1 MSDGFRHD
9 ATTDRELR
17 LADGRRM
24 RWSEFGAPDGTP
36 MLSCHGGLLC
46 RFDVEPCSADFAAAG
61 IRVLSPD
68 RPGVGGSDHAPDHS
82 TVDWVDDA
90 RQLLDSLSIDRIAV
104 TGWSLGGQHAAAVA
118 ARLGDRVSGLALVA
132 GCPPLDD
139 PARFAELNAMDRRL
153 ARLAQRSAPLAR
165 AAFTMTARL
174 GRRSPLRLA
183 RFEAK
188 HSPPSDAAVIDA
200 HGEWLGVAMGE
211 GARDGAGMV
220 DEYRAFVGPWG
231 FTLDE
236 IGVPTS
242 VHQGTADTLVPPKW
256 ADHLVAAIPDAT
268 LTTYAGEGHMI
279 GVSRRVEITRARHS
293 ADEPASVGRPY
304 SAQLTPECGRCGPA
318 ATRKPA
324 LPVELAGSLPERADT
339 R

>member
-1 MSDGFRHD
+1 MSTFVHD
-9 ATTDRELR
+9 RATDRELR

-24 RWSEFGAPDGTP
+24 QWSEFGAPDGAP
-36 MLSCHGGLLC
+36 VLSCHGGLLC
-46 RFDVEPCSADFAAAG
+46 RFDVEPCAAAFAAARL
-61 IRVLSPD
+61 RVISPD
-68 RPGVGGSDHAPDHS
+68 RPGVGGSDRAPGHV

-90 RQLLDSLSIDRIAV
+90 RQLLDSIGLDRVAV
-104 TGWSLGGQHAAAVA
+104 TGWSLGGQYAAAVA
-118 ARLGDRVSGLALVA
+118 ARLGDRVTGLAIVA

-139 PARFAELNAMDRRL
+139 RDRFGELNAMDRRL
-153 ARLAQRSAPLAR
+153 ARLSQKSAPVAR
-165 AAFTMTARL
+165 AAFMVTARL

-188 HSPPSDAAVIDA
+188 HSPASDAAVIEA

-236 IGVPTS
+236 IAVPTR

-256 ADHLVAAIPDAT
+256 ADEIVAAIPGAT
-268 LTTYAGEGHMI
+268 LATYDGEGHMI
-279 GVSRRVEITRARHS
+279 GLSRRAQIT
-293 ADEPASVGRPY
+293 
-304 SAQLTPECGRCGPA
+304 T
-318 ATRKPA
+318 A
-324 LPVELAGSLPERADT
+324 LIH
-339 R
+339 